1 MVKKKNNNKSSEKKR
16 AYGRSDFHHKHCPV
30 MDSHDLKCHELEGYP
45 LVPNRS
51 DSPKVDEAETTTKS
65 GKATTK
71 GSTKKSGSGKTT
83 KASSKTKKEAVQ
95 IPLGDLNDM
104 KSGAFVYEIDEG
116 IHIVGF
122 DIDVDKVNANY
133 TKFNHGSE
141 ADSVDYENGEL
152 VLHYKNG
159 VDFQIHN
166 KGIGTAE
173 SGEEYYN
180 IVVPKLADFDYSKI
194 SLGDILDEEQQIG
207 SF

>member
-1 MVKKKNNNKSSEKKR
+1 MTKKKNNKTAKTEKR
-16 AYGRSDFHHKHCPV
+16 PYGRGDFHHKHCPV
-30 MDSHDLKCHELEGYP
+30 MDNHEFRCDELEGYP

-51 DSPKVDEAETTTKS
+51 DSPKVAETTTKS
-65 GKATTK
+65 GGTTTK

-83 KASSKTKKEAVQ
+83 KTSSKTKKEAVQ

-141 ADSVDYENGEL
+141 ADGSDYENGEL

-180 IVVPKLADFDYSKI
+180 IVVPKLTDFDYSKI

-207 SF
+207 SFD